1 MHMLEVNAPVEA
13 LNGVLLSA
21 DQHATLHDFR
31 VQDLFDGISTFGKS
45 SLSAFVFPSQRSRER
60 VSLSLTVRS
69 ISENDGLVQNLFLE
83 DVHVLNERHIKRAM
97 HGEGTSEVVFCLHA
111 ACSRF
116 V

>member
-45 SLSAFVFPSQRSRER
+45 SLSAIVFPSQRSRER
-60 VSLSLTVRS
+60 VSLSLTVS
-69 ISENDGLVQNLFLE
+69 NISENDGLVQN
-83 DVHVLNERHIKRAM
+83 VHVLNERHIKRAM